1 MYRSF
6 ISLNLFPLLLSLS
19 GLSRSIYRLSRKG
32 GEKNGKGK
40 EKERKIQAW
49 IMTNGVLIE
58 EWTLD
63 LEAFLSSSNVGFS
76 RANDARRS
84 LTRRVHD
91 LFGSCIRFDWNSNKF
106 VFDVSF
112 EILQNYIP
120 VFSIFLSR
128 EKKRKEFWKIHRY
141 LLSNVSPWL
150 HRSKLYNFCIF
161 LSKMN
166 GRMHREKRDLPPIN
180 LRVTRTIESSA
191 RQNKR
196 VHSRLGVDRIT
207 IE

>member
-32 GEKNGKGK
+32 GEKNEKGK

-63 LEAFLSSSNVGFS
+63 LEAFLSSSNAGFS

-120 VFSIFLSR
+120 FQSFSLG
-128 EKKRKEFWKIHRY
+128 KRKEKNSEKFIDIY
-141 LLSNVSPWL
+141 FPTSL
-150 HRSKLYNFCIF
+150 HDCTVQSYTTFAYFYQKWMGECIVRSATC
-161 LSKMN
+161 
-166 GRMHREKRDLPPIN
+166 
-180 LRVTRTIESSA
+180 
-191 RQNKR
+191 RQ
-196 VHSRLGVDRIT
+196 
-207 IE
+207 